1 MPNNENSIVIDNGRI
16 LIVERKKPAKVAFYL
31 AVSIFGMQAVFFA
44 LEYQETQQLFHL
56 IAGGLMAFLVGLAL
70 SREIFFRTDRSE
82 ISVDEV
88 SGVSIQKPLFGYGNV
103 FLKLKLQRK
112 TREIFIDKHR
122 AMEIKKELDP
132 F

>member
-1 MPNNENSIVIDNGRI
+1 MPNNENSIVIDNGQI
-16 LIVERKKPAKVAFYL
+16 FIVERKRPAKVAFYL

-56 IAGGLMAFLVGLAL
+56 ITGGLMAFLVGLAL
-70 SREIFFRTDRSE
+70 SREIFFRTYRSE